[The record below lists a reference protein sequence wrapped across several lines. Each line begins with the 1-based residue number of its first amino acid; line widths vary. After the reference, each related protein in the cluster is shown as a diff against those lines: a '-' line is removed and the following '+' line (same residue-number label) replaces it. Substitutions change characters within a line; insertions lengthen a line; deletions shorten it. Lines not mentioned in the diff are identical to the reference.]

1 MMRVTKLA
9 IVFLALRMAA
19 CAPANSAPLVERLS
33 LPMDGTANDARGR
46 TPERAEG
53 VSFSAGHQGQALL
66 VSIEKK
72 TILRWPLAD
81 SFDPNRGAVDFWF
94 CPKWPGN
101 DGKPHCLLSDDS
113 AYFRLMKD
121 DGGNLVFVFYRS
133 DWKPSVVLA
142 TPVRDWK
149 AEEWRHL
156 RAEWDVEGKAQLVID
171 DKVVAE
177 KTMDMKGGNAQV
189 GRNLCIGSS
198 HAGEVFADGLIDEL
212 RVFGSPISSA
222 QQAVLEG
229 KPTLSFPLDGASQ
242 SAEGLKPDK
251 AEGLQWVDGRSEQ
264 AARLSEASNSLF
276 TISRTERINPRA
288 GVIELWLRPTWDGDE
303 KKSRVIVADSSSYFQ
318 LVKTDW
324 RAIAFVYYNP
334 KWESAVSVWAPIDKW
349 KAGEWHFVRLV
360 WDVEDEAVL
369 YVDNTVGEPKPFTKK
384 DVTMWNTLCIGSR
397 LDGGGCI
404 EADLDDLRIFDHAT
418 YPKSPRR
425 PGPLPL
431 ELKGVRAFDFGPE
444 HVLAEPGFERVS
456 QRDLFT
462 EGKEFGW
469 SVRLDRATGTADAK
483 GEAFLER
490 TFVESQGEA
499 TFRMRVADGDYRL
512 CLVLGDLGGTPPAFD
527 VLVGDRVLIPR
538 LDLEF
543 MTPRIVLRQFDVTVQ
558 GGQLDLTFR
567 GQPAFLVN
575 GLVLYP
581 KSAAPQVEPV
591 VGALEKDIFWAR
603 PEELKKWVFADK
615 PDTTP
620 PPTLTAEETKRGY
633 VLFARDYC
641 SFVYPDTKPLRDE
654 IDRELSAFGTPG
666 EYEPVAFGLYPKKKL
681 ERVNVTV
688 TDLKSPEGRRIGADN
703 IVLRRARYWPQR
715 TAWSGKLE
723 ARTVPELLPK
733 ATTIDVNETTLYWLT
748 VHVPGDVKPGVYKGE
763 VRVTAANGGE
773 LRKPIVFRV
782 LPFTLKSPP
791 QLTFGVYDSDAMAHA
806 WRWPTAKAEW
816 ERRGTYQRMLEKRRR
831 DYEDMAAHGIQTFTI
846 GTPRVFEKDGQ
857 VTYDATAIIDT
868 VEVARKAGLMTRPM
882 PGGCP
887 ALDDIGRL
895 TKDQDYPSSGLEPTT
910 LPPKFSEK
918 FEEIYVGGIRYM
930 QNLAKERGWPE
941 ILFYT
946 VDEPGSELRHE
957 LCSRLLKLVKR
968 VPGARNYVT
977 GIPHER
983 YLDGGILPWCEVP
996 CYTDGEWTP
1005 DDPAKC
1011 KGHWFYPNS
1020 AVSNS
1025 GDAANARFKS
1035 GFGFYASGLEGVIP
1049 WTYRSTQGN
1058 PESDFDSRMC
1068 DFYFSLPEPDEHVP
1082 TIQWEAFREGI
1093 DDCRYFHT
1101 LEYLIQQ
1108 AKESKSPAVRS
1119 AVAEAER
1126 TVNEIRQSTPKLSQ
1140 FDKGLVAAALFTPD
1154 KGSAKEV
1161 PFDREQW
1168 VSSNLQRFRQAT
1180 ASQIVHLQN
1189 ALAGRVSETAKESPR
1204 NVRLTVAPRKDESRT
1219 EPPLLRTACATA
1231 TDLTV
1236 DGRLTEPC
1244 WQRVLPLSLVISEDG
1259 RPPREATEAMTLHD
1273 EKFLYVGFRCFDRDM
1288 NNLSAKLT
1296 ARDSDVWH
1304 DDCVEVYLQPSGKP
1318 DTMYQML
1325 VGAGGGL
1332 EDLKHVGGDY
1342 DVKWNC
1348 SFDAAVTKHAD
1359 RWEVEMR
1366 IPLAEVELDGRMPCA
1381 INLCREEKTYLEN
1394 TCWSPTGSGFAVPER
1409 FGQLLFS
1416 EATIHFAAVP
1426 SLKLGVG
1433 ESIAHLVVENSSATA
1448 LKGIVRAT
1456 VDDGKAMESPVD
1468 IPARKRVS
1476 VPVRLEMPGTGEHS
1490 VKCELLDATGQVADR
1505 YSQTVATPPLLEFNL
1520 RSPYYFVGAEAAQ
1533 ATGRINASAALR
1545 EKCSLTVQLQDASG
1559 NVISKQSISK
1569 LTESV
1574 FVANLTAERLVPS
1587 NYGLRVD
1594 LLQGDKSLATA
1605 EATLRVQRGF

>member
-1 MMRVTKLA
+1 
-9 IVFLALRMAA
+9 
-19 CAPANSAPLVERLS
+19 
-33 LPMDGTANDARGR
+33 
-46 TPERAEG
+46 
-53 VSFSAGHQGQALL
+53 
-66 VSIEKK
+66 
-72 TILRWPLAD
+72 
-81 SFDPNRGAVDFWF
+81 
-94 CPKWPGN
+94 
-101 DGKPHCLLSDDS
+101 
-113 AYFRLMKD
+113 
-121 DGGNLVFVFYRS
+121 
-133 DWKPSVVLA
+133 
-142 TPVRDWK
+142 
-149 AEEWRHL
+149 
-156 RAEWDVEGKAQLVID
+156 
-171 DKVVAE
+171 
-177 KTMDMKGGNAQV
+177 
-189 GRNLCIGSS
+189 
-198 HAGEVFADGLIDEL
+198 
-212 RVFGSPISSA
+212 
-222 QQAVLEG
+222 
-229 KPTLSFPLDGASQ
+229 
-242 SAEGLKPDK
+242 
-251 AEGLQWVDGRSEQ
+251 
-264 AARLSEASNSLF
+264 
-276 TISRTERINPRA
+276 
-288 GVIELWLRPTWDGDE
+288 
-303 KKSRVIVADSSSYFQ
+303 IVADSSSYFQ

-324 RAIAFVYYNP
+324 RALAFVYYNS

-369 YVDNTVGEPKPFTKK
+369 YVDNTVGESKPFTKK
-384 DVTMWNTLCIGSR
+384 DVTMSNTLCIGSR

-404 EADLDDLRIFDHAT
+404 EADLDDLRIVDHAT

-425 PGPLPL
+425 PGPSPL
-431 ELKGVRAFDFGPE
+431 ELKGVRAVDFGPG

-456 QRDLFT
+456 QRDLFAA
-462 EGKEFGW
+462 GKEFGW
-469 SVRLDRATGTADAK
+469 LSRLDRATGTADAK
-483 GEAFLER
+483 GEAFLEH

-499 TFRMRVADGDYRL
+499 TFKMRAADGDYRL
-512 CLVLGDLGGTPPAFD
+512 CLILGDLCGTPPAFD
-527 VLVGDRVLIPR
+527 VLAGNRVLIPHH
-538 LDLEF
+538 DLEF
-543 MTPRIVLRQFDVTVQ
+543 MTPRIVLRQFDVTVK

-575 GLVLYP
+575 GLLLYP
-581 KSAAPQVEPV
+581 KSASSQVGPV
-591 VGALEKDIFWAR
+591 VDALVKDIFWSR

-620 PPTLTAEETKRGY
+620 PPTLTAEEAKRGY
-633 VLFARDYC
+633 VLFTRDYC
-641 SFVYPDTKPLRDE
+641 SFVYPDTKPLREEVDSV
-654 IDRELSAFGTPG
+654 LSTFGTPG
-666 EYEPVAFGLYPKKKL
+666 EYEPVTFALYTLKKL
-681 ERVNVTV
+681 KQVKVIV
-688 TDLKSPEGRRIGADN
+688 TDLVSSEGKRIGGDN
-703 IVLRRARYWPQR
+703 VVLRRARYWPQR

-723 ARTVPELLPK
+723 VRTVPELLPK
-733 ATTIDVNETTLYWLT
+733 ATTADVNETTLYWLT
-748 VHVPGDVKPGVYKGE
+748 VHVPDDAKAGVYKGE

-791 QLTFGVYDSDAMAHA
+791 QLAFGVYDSDVMAHA
-806 WRWPTAKAEW
+806 WRWPSAKAEW

-831 DYEDMAAHGIQTFTI
+831 DYMDMATHGIQTFTI

-868 VEVARKAGLMTRPM
+868 IATAREAGLMTRPM

-887 ALDDIGRL
+887 ALDDIGRI
-895 TKDQDYPSSGLEPTT
+895 TKDQDYPGSGLEPTA

-941 ILFYT
+941 ILFYP

-968 VPGARNYVT
+968 LPGARNYVT
-977 GIPHER
+977 GILHEG
-983 YLDGGILPWCEVP
+983 YLDKAILPWCEVP

-1005 DDPAKC
+1005 ADPAKC

-1035 GFGFYASGLEGVIP
+1035 GFGFHASGLEGVIP

-1058 PESDFDSRMC
+1058 PESDLDSRMC

-1093 DDCRYFHT
+1093 DDCRYFYT
-1101 LEYLIQQ
+1101 LENLIQQ
-1108 AKESKSPAVRS
+1108 AKESESPAVRS

-1168 VSSNLQRFRQAT
+1168 ASANLQRFRQAI
-1180 ASQIVHLQN
+1180 ASQIAHLQN
-1189 ALAGRVSETAKESPR
+1189 ALAGRVTEATKEAPR
-1204 NVRLTVAPRKDESRT
+1204 NLRLIVTPRKDKAKA

-1231 TDLTV
+1231 TDVKV

-1244 WQRVLPLSLVISEDG
+1244 WQKVLPLSLVISEDG
-1259 RPPREATEAMTLHD
+1259 RPPREASEAMALHD

-1304 DDCVEVYLQPSGKP
+1304 DDCVEVYLQPPGKP
-1318 DTMYQML
+1318 DIMYQMI

-1348 SFDAAVTKHAD
+1348 NFDAAVTKLAD

-1366 IPLAEVELDGRMPCA
+1366 IPMAEVELDGATPFA

-1394 TCWSPTGSGFAVPER
+1394 TCWSPTGSGFDVPER
-1409 FGQLLFS
+1409 FGQMLFS
-1416 EATIHFAAVP
+1416 NTTLHFAAIP
-1426 SLKLGVG
+1426 ALKLGVG
-1433 ESIAHLVVENSSATA
+1433 ENVVPFIVANSAATA
-1448 LKGIVRAT
+1448 LKGTVRVT
-1456 VDDGKAMESPVD
+1456 VDDGKATESPVE
-1468 IPARKRVS
+1468 IPARKQVS
-1476 VPVRLEMPGTGEHS
+1476 VPVRLEMPGTGEHG
-1490 VKCELLDATGQVADR
+1490 VKCELLNASGQVANGIT
-1505 YSQTVATPPLLEFNL
+1505 QKVATPSLLEFSL

-1533 ATGRINASAALR
+1533 ATGRINVSAALR
-1545 EKCSLTVQLQDASG
+1545 GMCSLTVQLRDASG
-1559 NVISKQSISK
+1559 NVISKQDISK

-1574 FVANLTAERLVPS
+1574 FVVNLTAERLLP
-1587 NYGLRVD
+1587 NEYGLRVD
-1594 LLQGDKSLATA
+1594 LLQGDKSLATR